1 MYIHANYCFTKEL
14 GGIIEMNNY
23 HNTTSSMKRDSQ
35 VQLMQLRLNSIRE
48 KYHYSWEKLDPDGI
62 YGPKTKKVVLAF
74 QKNRGISPAS
84 DRLDSK
90 IMKLIVDADTPK
102 ILTSDAD
109 LDNYYDAVK
118 EGTKAFYDVT
128 SRSIQTAYKVDGFF
142 NPNEK
147 GIARIF
153 AEWERMIIHQRDGL
167 LRRLSKLPYK
177 KQMRLRNVIKQL
189 ESCKKFVNK
198 AKKYG
203 INTAI
208 VELGTN
214 LTKTDAIKY
223 IKEMG
228 ELIDKSTLTKSVRFF
243 TWSFDKIKKIIS
255 PIIDVLNKIP
265 GLKYLS
271 VIEKLVKATYNMFQC
286 DFEDAFKLY
295 LDALRELLEQIL
307 IDAVVVAAIAAGGW
321 IALVLAIVVVIG
333 AMVIDYF
340 FFSDNPGDSI
350 ADKHFNVRTQN
361 IVQDEFAPWAYHLVN
376 E

>member
-1 MYIHANYCFTKEL
+1 
-14 GGIIEMNNY
+14 
-23 HNTTSSMKRDSQ
+23 
-35 VQLMQLRLNSIRE
+35 MQLRLNSIRE
-48 KYHYSWEKLDPDGI
+48 RYHYSWEKLEPDGI
-62 YGPKTKKVVLAF
+62 YGKRTKGVVIAF
-74 QKNRGISPAS
+74 QKSRNITPAS

-90 IMKLIVDADTPK
+90 IMRLIVDADTPK
-102 ILTSDAD
+102 QLTSYAD
-109 LDNYYDAVK
+109 LDKYYDAVK
-118 EGTKAFYDVT
+118 EGTKASYDVT
-128 SRSIQTAYKVDGFF
+128 ARSIQTAYKVDGIF

-147 GIARIF
+147 GLARIF
-153 AEWERMIIHQRDGL
+153 AEWERVIIHQRDGL
-167 LRRLSKLPYK
+167 LRRLSKLPHK

-203 INTAI
+203 INTAV

-214 LTKTDAIKY
+214 LTKTDVIKY
-223 IKEMG
+223 IEEMG
-228 ELIDKSTLTKSVRFF
+228 ELINNSSLTKSVRFLAC
-243 TWSFDKIKKIIS
+243 SFDKIKKIIN
-255 PIIDVLNKIP
+255 PIIEILNGIP

-271 VIEKLVKATYNMFQC
+271 VIEKLVKATANMLQC
-286 DFEDAFKLY
+286 NFEDAFKLY
-295 LDALRELLEQIL
+295 LDGLRELLEQLL

-321 IALVLAIVVVIG
+321 IALVIAIVVVIG

-361 IVQDEFAPWAYHLVN
+361 IVQDEFAPWVYHLVN

>member
-1 MYIHANYCFTKEL
+1 
-14 GGIIEMNNY
+14 
-23 HNTTSSMKRDSQ
+23 
-35 VQLMQLRLNSIRE
+35 MQLRLNSIRE
-48 KYHYSWEKLDPDGI
+48 RYHRSWEKLEPDGI
-62 YGPKTKKVVLAF
+62 YGKRTKGVVIAF
-74 QKNRGISPAS
+74 QKSRGIAPAS

-102 ILTSDAD
+102 LITNTNYSELN
-109 LDNYYDAVK
+109 NYYDAVK
-118 EGTKAFYDVT
+118 EGTKVSYDIT
-128 SRSIQTAYKVDGFF
+128 SSSVQSVYTIDGLVNSKENGLAY
-142 NPNEK
+142 
-147 GIARIF
+147 IF

-228 ELIDKSTLTKSVRFF
+228 ELINKSTLTKSVRFF

-255 PIIDVLNKIP
+255 PIVDILNKIP

-286 DFEDAFKLY
+286 DFEDALKLY
-295 LDALRELLEQIL
+295 LDALRELLEQVL
-307 IDAVVVAAIAAGGW
+307 IDAVVLAAIAAGGW
-321 IALVLAIVVVIG
+321 VALVLAIVVVIG

-340 FFSDNPGDSI
+340 FFSDNPGDSF
-350 ADKHFNVRTQN
+350 ADAHGLKTQN
-361 IVQDEFAPWAYHLVN
+361 IIQEKLAPGMYDLIY
-376 E
+376 